1 MSFVDFI
8 QNKCKHEKDLVRKRR
23 LGHIEVI
30 QCRKCKE
37 IMSIDT
43 KEFERWVLKKNRS
56 DSMEIDEKNLSKH
69 IGTIA
74 TMDNLKNLTL
84 VQAREVA
91 MLIEHER
98 LKATEECTASKKK
111 SLVVDHAIKID
122 LSGVSERVR
131 KEIDEAVKKVFEA
144 ENDTRQIRW

>member
-1 MSFVDFI
+1 
-8 QNKCKHEKDLVRKRR
+8 
-23 LGHIEVI
+23 
-30 QCRKCKE
+30 
-37 IMSIDT
+37 
-43 KEFERWVLKKNRS
+43 
-56 DSMEIDEKNLSKH
+56 MEIDEKNLSKH

-91 MLIEHER
+91 MLMEHER

-122 LSGVSERVR
+122 LSAVSEIVR

>member
-8 QNKCKHEKDLVRKRR
+8 QNKCKHEKDLLRKRR

-91 MLIEHER
+91 MLMEHER
-98 LKATEECTASKKK
+98 LKATEECKHSMLRHNKCVACGETISPCIQ
-111 SLVVDHAIKID
+111 LHHY
-122 LSGVSERVR
+122 
-131 KEIDEAVKKVFEA
+131 
-144 ENDTRQIRW
+144 

>member
-8 QNKCKHEKDLVRKRR
+8 QNKCKHEKDFVRKRR

-69 IGTIA
+69 IA
-74 TMDNLKNLTL
+74 NLMKMDILSNLTL
-84 VQAREVA
+84 KQARA
-91 MLIEHER
+91 IALSMEHER
-98 LKATEECTASKKK
+98 LKATEECKASKKK
-111 SLVVDHAIKID
+111 SLVVDRTIKID
-122 LSGVSERVR
+122 LSAVSERVR
-131 KEIDEAVKKVFEA
+131 KEIDEAVKKVLEA

>member
-8 QNKCKHEKDLVRKRR
+8 QNKCKHEKDFVRKRQ

-69 IGTIA
+69 IA
-74 TMDNLKNLTL
+74 NLMKMDILSSLTL
-84 VQAREVA
+84 KQARA
-91 MLIEHER
+91 IALSMEHER
-98 LKATEECTASKKK
+98 LKATEECMASKKK

-122 LSGVSERVR
+122 LSAVSERVR
-131 KEIDEAVKKVFEA
+131 KEIDEAVKKVLEA